1 MKDCRN
7 GRQPASL
14 DANTSAEQ
22 RCRSEFPAATEIPD
36 RWRAL
41 PFPITEVLIVADCW
55 QAEPD
60 AEAVIQRAI
69 AAAAEIVDADIGEA
83 ELAVMLTDDA
93 GIRTLNSNWRGI
105 DKPTN
110 VLSFPALQPTGAG
123 GPDDAPRMLGDIAI
137 AYETT
142 RREADD
148 EQKPFDHHLSHL
160 AVHGFLHL
168 IGYDHE
174 NDADA
179 EAMEALETRD
189 SGAARHSRSLCGPG
203 ADGLR
208 CRTPNRPTTIRAT
221 RAICRRWCRTARC
234 CAPPPTTG

>member
-1 MKDCRN
+1 MSRPFADRAPEAISGRN
-7 GRQPASL
+7 R
-14 DANTSAEQ
+14 NSATMAQ
-22 RCRSEFPAATEIPD
+22 L
-36 RWRAL
+36 AL
-41 PFPITEVLIVADCW
+41 PITEVLVVAECW
-55 QAEPD
+55 QTEPD

-69 AAAAEIVDADIGEA
+69 AAAAEIAKGGLADFGEA

-93 GIRTLNSNWRGI
+93 GIRTLNNNWRGI

-110 VLSFPALQPTGAG
+110 VLSFPALPPTGAG

-142 RREADD
+142 RKEADD

-174 NDADA
+174 KDHDA
-179 EAMEALETRD
+179 EKMESLEQEILAQLGIPD
-189 SGAARHSRSLCGPG
+189 PY
-203 ADGLR
+203 ADR
-208 CRTPNRPTTIRAT
+208 ERMD
-221 RAICRRWCRTARC
+221 
-234 CAPPPTTG
+234 

>member
-1 MKDCRN
+1 MLRPFADRAPGAISGRN
-7 GRQPASL
+7 R
-14 DANTSAEQ
+14 N
-22 RCRSEFPAATEIPD
+22 AAAMAQL
-36 RWRAL
+36 AL
-41 PFPITEVLIVADCW
+41 PVTEVLVVADCW
-55 QAEPD
+55 QGEPD
-60 AEAVIQRAI
+60 AEAVIQRAV
-69 AAAAEIVDADIGEA
+69 AAAAEIADAGIGEA

-93 GIRTLNSNWRGI
+93 GIRTLNNNWRGI

-110 VLSFPALQPTGAG
+110 VLSFPALAPTGTG

-174 NDADA
+174 KDHDA
-179 EAMEALETRD
+179 EKMESLEQEILAQLGIPD
-189 SGAARHSRSLCGPG
+189 PY
-203 ADGLR
+203 ADR
-208 CRTPNRPTTIRAT
+208 ERMD
-221 RAICRRWCRTARC
+221 
-234 CAPPPTTG
+234 